1 MGKMPKI
8 LVVDD
13 DPDLVESVKI
23 MLENRNYEVI
33 AAYDGI
39 EGLQKTK
46 EESPDLIILDVMMPN
61 KDGYAMCAE
70 LKADPKYNS
79 IPIILLTAVVS
90 HIPTTTYTQRMGMEI
105 EADDYIDKPVEPS
118 ELVRRVDVLLQKG

>member
-13 DPDLVESVKI
+13 DPDFVESVKM
-23 MLENRNYEVI
+23 MLENKNYEVI
-33 AAYDGI
+33 TAYDGI

-46 EESPDLIILDVMMPN
+46 EELPDLIILDVMMPN
-61 KDGYAMCAE
+61 KDGYSTCAE
-70 LKADPKYNS
+70 LKADPNYNK
-79 IPIILLTAVVS
+79 IPILLLTAVVS
-90 HIPTTTYTQRMGMEI
+90 QMPTTSYTQRMGMET

-118 ELVRRVDVLLQKG
+118 ELVRRAEILLQKG